1 MPSYELRRV
10 RFKFGSEA
18 EVRYLKGL
26 PEVGAHV
33 TYRNEAWVIS
43 ALEDDG
49 AGLLVKCERS
59 SPSSEKAA
67 VRLDSDD

>member
-1 MPSYELRRV
+1 MPSYGLRRV
-10 RFKFGSEA
+10 RFVFGSESD
-18 EVRYLKGL
+18 VRLLKSL

-43 ALEDDG
+43 AVEDDV

-67 VRLDSDD
+67 VRLDPGD